1 VKFFKLS
8 SLSLSLTVLSVLCAG
23 FSAQAETASTTFSV
37 TEAPVTEAT
46 TSISPISPAI
56 APAEAATD
64 IVTEA
69 DIEVASDLAIA
80 PTEAT
85 ATTVPSATLDSLTAQ
100 QLLAHHTSGH
110 AASTTLAHHTPGH
123 AASTTTE
130 ASAAITPEVT
140 ETSAT
145 VAPETAEAVAETQ
158 SFTPDSTTAADLT
171 PATAPTDSTAEI
183 APTTSEQ
190 SQVAQIPTSPV
201 LTRPPANN
209 YIGAGVNFGDDT
221 SFAVVSKFAITQFS
235 DYGVSLRPSVLFGD
249 SVNFRVPITIES
261 RLNTE
266 SEQANRFAPYA
277 GLGVAID
284 TDDDDEGD
292 SDIDNDD
299 DGDDDVGF
307 MLTAGSDFLLTNRIT
322 ATAGLNLIFNDDTD
336 LELLLGVGY
345 NF

>member
-1 VKFFKLS
+1 MKFFKLS
-8 SLSLSLTVLSVLCAG
+8 SLSLSLSVLSVFCGVL
-23 FSAQAETASTTFSV
+23 SAQAETASTTFNDTVSIPATTSVVEAPVAEADPSVSSVVETEAV
-37 TEAPVTEAT
+37 TEANP
-46 TSISPISPAI
+46 
-56 APAEAATD
+56 
-64 IVTEA
+64 
-69 DIEVASDLAIA
+69 EVANTPAIA

-85 ATTVPSATLDSLTAQ
+85 ATTLPSATLDSLTTPQ
-100 QLLAHHTSGH
+100 R
-110 AASTTLAHHTPGH
+110 LAHHTPGH
-123 AASTTTE
+123 GATTT
-130 ASAAITPEVT
+130 T

-145 VAPETAEAVAETQ
+145 IAPEVVEAETSPTVAPEAAEAVVNTKGFAPE
-158 SFTPDSTTAADLT
+158 STTAVDLT
-171 PATAPTDSTAEI
+171 PATEPTSNTAEV
-183 APTTSEQ
+183 APTSEQ

-221 SFAVVSKFAITQFS
+221 SFAVISKFAITQFS

-249 SVNFRVPITIES
+249 TVNFRVPITIES
-261 RLNTE
+261 RLSTD

-284 TDDDDEGD
+284 TDDDGEGD
-292 SDIDNDD
+292 SDIDNTDND
-299 DGDDDVGF
+299 DDDVGF
-307 MLTAGSDFLLTNRIT
+307 MLTAGSDFLLTNRLT